1 MSTRTGVLA
10 IDHGTKRTGFAAV
23 DALRIAAVPLQAF
36 AGPGDGPELLAYVA
50 QLLDERTVG
59 VLLVGLPRHADGSE
73 GVRAA
78 EVRAFSVRLA
88 ARFPKLAVVLHD
100 EHLTTKAAEELL
112 RDAGTR
118 RSDWKGRRDSLS
130 ALVLLRDW
138 LESGEPRDQGTGSEP
153 ESR

>member
-1 MSTRTGVLA
+1 MSVRSGVLA

-23 DALRIAAVPLQAF
+23 DALRIAAVPLDPY
-36 AGPGDGPELLAYVA
+36 AGAGEGPELLAHVA
-50 QLLDERTVG
+50 RLLEERAVG

-73 GVRAA
+73 GVRAG
-78 EVRAFSVRLA
+78 EVRAFATRLA
-88 ARFPKLAVVLHD
+88 ARFPALAVVLHD
-100 EHLTTKAAEELL
+100 EHLTTKAAEDLL

-138 LESGEPRDQGTGSEP
+138 LESGEPRTTTIA
-153 ESR
+153 

>member
-1 MSTRTGVLA
+1 MSARSGVLA

-23 DALRIAAVPLQAF
+23 DALRIVAVPLDAY
-36 AGPGDGPELLAYVA
+36 AGPGDGPELLAHVA
-50 QLLDERTVG
+50 RLLDERAVG

-78 EVRAFSVRLA
+78 EVRAFAVRLA
-88 ARFPKLAVVLHD
+88 ARFPKLSVVLHD

-138 LESGEPRDQGTGSEP
+138 IAAGEPQDP
-153 ESR
+153 PAA